1 MFDQVLAGAGILYQQ
16 MFHERY
22 KTLETCFYMFLG
34 AAPSVAVLAHIQQ
47 VSKKSFTLFHS
58 CSMATSKTPSLS
70 KQLYKSSFIDGGFA
84 LQRILVAWEIRFF
97 TSSWTVM

>member
-47 VSKKSFTLFHS
+47 VSKKSFMF
-58 CSMATSKTPSLS
+58 
-70 KQLYKSSFIDGGFA
+70 QGY
-84 LQRILVAWEIRFF
+84 
-97 TSSWTVM
+97 